1 MKINFLL
8 YFFILITN
16 FRHIYSF
23 NHNFNLIYKINNNK
37 NFNKI
42 NMEYESFKNYD
53 EVINFLPNFQSSIII
68 NNWLEYVKN
77 EEYYFPDYLKKS
89 IYDMKVNIAINK
101 DKNNYMILAWTP
113 NYMEKRSIAYIVSG
127 KIENNVLFLERIAQ
141 NPYYD
146 DIFSLKFIDF
156 LDEINL
162 LIVHASN
169 IHYLSLEKLNNYDIR
184 YSLSLLIEKS

>member
-8 YFFILITN
+8 HFFILITN

-23 NHNFNLIYKINNNK
+23 NYNFNLNHKKNNNK

-42 NMEYESFKNYD
+42 NMEYENFKNYD

-101 DKNNYMILAWTP
+101 DKNNYMNLAWTP
-113 NYMEKRSIAYIVSG
+113 NYKEKRSIAYIVSG

-146 DIFSLKFIDF
+146 YIFTLKFIDF

-169 IHYLSLEKLNNYDIR
+169 IDYLSLEKLNDYDKR